1 MGILQI
7 HPATEDKTMAP
18 RLTLAAATVACLFNA
33 STALADD
40 KANGEG
46 IYLMGPGMP
55 SVFTF
60 DRNSMSCSVSWG
72 TMGAPG
78 PGPFT
83 EPSMNVDQVNFGM
96 IVFSVNVDQFDVAD
110 RRVKMTGAARSITTV
125 NDKVVENALYRFT
138 VEAVDGGPITD
149 DSFSLT
155 LHGANLMFDGH
166 TFAPGSGSG
175 IASGDIVIRP

>member
-1 MGILQI
+1 
-7 HPATEDKTMAP
+7 MAS
-18 RLTLAAATVACLFNA
+18 RVTLAAVAVAFLLSA
-33 STALADD
+33 STALAH
-40 KANGEG
+40 KAEGEG
-46 IYLMGPGMP
+46 IYLIGPGSP

-60 DRNSMSCSVSWG
+60 DRKSMSCSVSWG

-78 PGPFT
+78 PGPFS
-83 EPSMNVDQVNFGM
+83 EPSMKLDKVNFGM
-96 IVFSVNVDQFDVAD
+96 IVFSVDVDRFDIGD
-110 RRVKMTGAARSITTV
+110 RRVKMTGTARTITTV

-138 VEAVDGGPITD
+138 VKAVDGGSAAN

-175 IASGDIVIRP
+175 IASGDIEIRN

>member
-1 MGILQI
+1 
-7 HPATEDKTMAP
+7 MAP
-18 RLTLAAATVACLFNA
+18 RLTMAAVAVACLFNA
-33 STALADD
+33 STALASDRAD
-40 KANGEG
+40 GEG

-60 DRNSMSCSVSWG
+60 DRDSMSCSASWG

-78 PGPFT
+78 PGPFS
-83 EPSMNVDQVNFGM
+83 EPSMKLDKVNFGM
-96 IVFSVNVDQFDVAD
+96 IVFSIDVDQFDIAD
-110 RRVKMTGAARSITTV
+110 HRVKMTGTARSITTI
-125 NDKVVENALYRFT
+125 NDKVAENALYRFS
-138 VEAVDGGPITD
+138 VEAVDGGPAAN

-175 IASGDIVIRP
+175 IASGDIDIQP

>member
-1 MGILQI
+1 
-7 HPATEDKTMAP
+7 MAQKLT
-18 RLTLAAATVACLFNA
+18 LTLAALACLLTA
-33 STALADD
+33 STTLAND
-40 KANGEG
+40 KAEGAG

-83 EPSMNVDQVNFGM
+83 EPSMKVDQVNFGM
-96 IVFSVNVDQFDVAD
+96 IVFSVNVDRFDAAD
-110 RRVKMTGAARSITTV
+110 RRVTMTGIARSISTV

-138 VEAVDGGPITD
+138 VGAVDGGSMAN

-175 IASGDIVIRP
+175 IASGDIVIGP

>member
-1 MGILQI
+1 
-7 HPATEDKTMAP
+7 MAP
-18 RLTLAAATVACLFNA
+18 RLTMAAVAVACLFNA

-40 KANGEG
+40 RADGEG

-60 DRNSMSCSVSWG
+60 DRESMSCSVSLG

-78 PGPFT
+78 PGPFS
-83 EPSMNVDQVNFGM
+83 EPSMKLDKVNFGM
-96 IVFSVNVDQFDVAD
+96 IVFSIDVDRFDIAD
-110 RRVKMTGAARSITTV
+110 HRVKMTGTARSITTI
-125 NDKVVENALYRFT
+125 NDTVAENALYRFS
-138 VEAVDGGPITD
+138 VEAVDGGPAAN

-175 IASGDIVIRP
+175 IASGDIDIRP